1 MIDVDATSS
10 SYIELLRRA
19 SEADDSSIVF
29 TIPPGFEDVDQ
40 DKDFLKRQE
49 ALQQF
54 EQLVRDIRI
63 AARD

>member
-1 MIDVDATSS
+1 MIDVDAPSR
-10 SYIELLRRA
+10 SYTELLKKA
-19 SEADDSSIVF
+19 SEADDSSIAF
-29 TIPPGFEDVDQ
+29 TIPTGFEDVDQ